1 MTIENLKLGL
11 TNDGI
16 FNTIQGE
23 GRFIGVPS
31 IFIRLSG
38 CNLRCAWTNQ
48 DGRITKC
55 DTPYSSYE
63 PEKNIQ
69 LISDLIE
76 AIKKIDCKHVVIT
89 GGEPFMQRSLSVLI
103 DHLVTVGRYLTVET
117 NGTLYWNNPA
127 QFMSISPKLAS
138 STYKEHAHFK
148 KHDGVRI
155 NREILDLMIRNHDY
169 QLKFV
174 VNNQQDFDEIE
185 EVLGKLSIVDD
196 GKIYL
201 MPQGISNVQFD
212 AKLPWIIEE
221 AKKRNWNVTDRLH
234 VRIWGAKRGI

>member
-1 MTIENLKLGL
+1 MTSEKLGL
-11 TNDGI
+11 TSDDI
-16 FNTIQGE
+16 FHTVQGE
-23 GRFIGVPS
+23 GRFVGVPS
-31 IFIRLSG
+31 IFMRLSG
-38 CNLRCAWTNQ
+38 CNLRCAWTNP
-48 DGRITKC
+48 DGSITKC

-69 LISDLIE
+69 TVAEVAD
-76 AIKKIDCKHVVIT
+76 AITRIDCKHVVVT

-103 DHLVTVGRYLTVET
+103 DFLVTAGRFLTVET

-138 STYKEHAHFK
+138 STYREHPHYQR
-148 KHDGVRI
+148 HDKARV
-155 NREILDLMIRNHDY
+155 NREVLDLMIRNHDY

-174 VNNQQDFDEIE
+174 VNNAQDFDEIE
-185 EVLGKLSIVDD
+185 NLLGKLSTVDD

-201 MPQGISNVQFD
+201 MPQGVSNAQFD

-234 VRIWGAKRGI
+234 VRVWGAKRGV